1 VEVSVIYLPGVSDRF
16 AAATMSVFENPIH
29 TLPRYQ
35 RGIKGAAASL
45 PRLEDAVAAWDE
57 LATAAVLADMAASL
71 GLKASDLPGR
81 HPDLAAVDRALGEL
95 EEALGRADEPLV
107 RRLVSAMLRHMG
119 QGFPPSRAAMKAAID
134 HILAIPVAA

>member
-1 VEVSVIYLPGVSDRF
+1 MSVIYLPRMSDRS

-35 RGIKGAAASL
+35 PGITGAAASF

-57 LATAAVLADMAASL
+57 VDTAAVLADMAACL

-95 EEALGRADEPLV
+95 EEALSRADVPCV
-107 RRLVSAMLRHMG
+107 RQFLRLMLEDMG
-119 QGFPPSRAAMKAAID
+119 QLPPPTKPALATAFDFIAAKLSTA
-134 HILAIPVAA
+134 